1 MGRARNLVWIG
12 VGILMV
18 VSLMVVLAAD
28 SRTINESILIKSSE
42 AAIYHIEEGD
52 CGMAK
57 DILKKGLKGVGAE

>member
-1 MGRARNLVWIG
+1 
-12 VGILMV
+12 MV

-28 SRTINESILIKSSE
+28 SRTINESILIKSNE